1 MTALAGLRVLVV
13 EDEAPI
19 AMLIEDMVQDM
30 GCVVAGFAATVSEAL
45 KLVKNGGFDFAL
57 LDMNLGGAKV
67 DAVADALAAGGNS
80 LALPAA
86 AGAGIFRPSA
96 EPAGGAKALSH
107 CRPGKSDTPKPG
119 LGADTRFTGSRLT
132 FEPTAPRHAPGTAL
146 PRAFS

>member
-30 GCVVAGFAATVSEAL
+30 GCVVAGSAATVSEAL

-67 DAVADALAAGGNS
+67 DAVADALAAGGIPFAFASGYGRGGLSGHLQNRPVVQKPFLTADLEKAIRQS
-80 LALPAA
+80 LGVARAPASPAA
-86 AGAGIFRPSA
+86 G
-96 EPAGGAKALSH
+96 
-107 CRPGKSDTPKPG
+107 
-119 LGADTRFTGSRLT
+119 
-132 FEPTAPRHAPGTAL
+132 
-146 PRAFS
+146 